1 MIKKR
6 TPMMTSVSLNMP
18 EVFDLLI
25 DRSNINLCDMIGQT
39 ALHIACKVKN
49 SYAVKKIL
57 KKNSNTSA
65 IDNHGRTSLHLAVI
79 EHSIEIVQILLNCAE
94 VLIKDIDGKVP
105 LELAIKNCNTNIEKL
120 LRKEVL

>member
-1 MIKKR
+1 M
-6 TPMMTSVSLNMP
+6 
-18 EVFDLLI
+18 
-25 DRSNINLCDMIGQT
+25 
-39 ALHIACKVKN
+39 
-49 SYAVKKIL
+49 KKIL
-57 KKNSNTSA
+57 KKNCNTSA

-79 EHSIEIVQILLNCAE
+79 EHSIEIVQILLNYSAE